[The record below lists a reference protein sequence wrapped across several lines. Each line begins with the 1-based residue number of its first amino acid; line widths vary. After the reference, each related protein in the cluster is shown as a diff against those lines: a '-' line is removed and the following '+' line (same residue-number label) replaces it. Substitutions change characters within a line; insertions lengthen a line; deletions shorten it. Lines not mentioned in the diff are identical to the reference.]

1 MVAAVA
7 LKAEA
12 EDPGDWRDPES
23 SRRRFPWLRY
33 RDVSGPEE
41 ALSRRPELCR
51 RWLRPERRSKEQM
64 LELLVLEQFLS
75 LLPRRLRDPVRHRRP
90 ESARPAPVLPAG
102 HHNQSRGWI
111 SHPGRMAAAGLR
123 PPEQLVRGEHGG
135 LWEHG
140 HVGLQSSGFRASRD
154 SGFMMP
160 SHRPSASRS
169 KQARLL
175 EVICVKEKCAL

>member
-140 HVGLQSSGFRASRD
+140 HVGGWDSSTLPGFGTSLSWLPD
-154 SGFMMP
+154 CCM
-160 SHRPSASRS
+160 SASNTS
-169 KQARLL
+169 
-175 EVICVKEKCAL
+175 

>member
-140 HVGLQSSGFRASRD
+140 HVGCRCFLYPQQHQGSYHKFSSLTTQTSSSWTCSFFPSHGC
-154 SGFMMP
+154 
-160 SHRPSASRS
+160 SHRP
-169 KQARLL
+169 
-175 EVICVKEKCAL
+175 